1 MSKKGASRGLV
12 GAAGIILLGT
22 AAMHA
27 AGYRPL
33 VEQLGSSGLQ
43 PDWLGG
49 VKGLWLVFSLHL
61 AILGVLFLVAAAR
74 PGTAGK
80 GILAIAGLVPACDT
94 VMLLAFVGV
103 FPGSVLLG
111 LAVLLIFT
119 GLALARR
126 AGGDPGAAAASHAG
140 GVE

>member
-1 MSKKGASRGLV
+1 MSRNGAARGLV

-27 AGYRPL
+27 TGYRPL
-33 VEQLGSSGLQ
+33 VEQLGSSSLQ
-43 PDWLGG
+43 PAWLAG

-61 AILGVLFLVAAAR
+61 AILGILFLAAAVR
-74 PGTAGK
+74 PGLAGK
-80 GILAIAGLVPACDT
+80 GILAIAGLIPAGDT

-111 LAVLLIFT
+111 LAALLIFT
-119 GLALARR
+119 GVALRQA
-126 AGGDPGAAAASHAG
+126 AGEGTGPKG
-140 GVE
+140 